1 MGAGMSGNY
10 SNTKGANNNS
20 SAPIKNTSDLQYSQ
34 QKTEGY
40 LLNPDH
46 PVGSAKAKFMKD
58 VLDILKVI
66 PNSFTKM

>member
-34 QKTEGY
+34 QKNRG
-40 LLNPDH
+40 
-46 PVGSAKAKFMKD
+46 
-58 VLDILKVI
+58 I
-66 PNSFTKM
+66 PAESQSSRWCC